1 MTGEANALN
10 GAVSAAT
17 EWHQIDWQAVNKAV
31 KRQQARIV
39 KAIQEKRWGKVY
51 ALQRL
56 LTRSFSAKALAV
68 RRVTENKG
76 RRTSGVDKELWETAS
91 RKERA
96 IAELKSYGYKPQ
108 PLKRLYIPKSN
119 GKLRPLSIPTMK
131 DRAMQALYLLAL
143 EPISE
148 TTGDNNSYGFRK
160 ERATSDA
167 IEQCFNALAK
177 KFSATWILEA
187 DIASCFDKISHE
199 WLLKNIPME
208 KEILR
213 KWLKAG
219 FMSKGMF
226 FSTTEGTPQGGL
238 ISPVLANLA
247 LDGLE
252 NELKSLYP
260 ITHKRADRGKAPK
273 IHFIRYADDFIVTA
287 RTQEMLEEK
296 ILPAIQI
303 FLKERGL
310 SLSLEKTKTTSV
322 DQGFDFLGSN
332 IRKFGNKLIIK
343 PSKSNITKFL
353 ARIREIIKA
362 NKALSAGDLIARL
375 NPVIKGWANYHQHTC
390 SSRSFAKVDSE
401 IFRMLWKWCLRRHR
415 GRGKRWIKKKYFI
428 QYGSRAWTFAGTG
441 IKTNGTVIQPKLTYA
456 SDVKIKRHIK
466 IRGQANPFDPQ
477 WEEYFEKRLS
487 AKMFASLN
495 GRQQLKTLWFSQE
508 GICPICR
515 QKITNET
522 GWHNHHIQWRSLGG
536 KDGNSNRVLLHP
548 ECHRKVHQ
556 LRFTVVKPCP
566 KGINRA

>member
-56 LTRSFSAKALAV
+56 LTHSFSAKALAV

-91 RKERA
+91 RKKRA

-167 IEQCFNALAK
+167 IEQCFIALAK

-303 FLKERGL
+303 FWL
-310 SLSLEKTKTTSV
+310 
-322 DQGFDFLGSN
+322 
-332 IRKFGNKLIIK
+332 
-343 PSKSNITKFL
+343 L
-353 ARIREIIKA
+353 A
-362 NKALSAGDLIARL
+362 
-375 NPVIKGWANYHQHTC
+375 
-390 SSRSFAKVDSE
+390 SSR
-401 IFRMLWKWCLRRHR
+401 
-415 GRGKRWIKKKYFI
+415 
-428 QYGSRAWTFAGTG
+428 
-441 IKTNGTVIQPKLTYA
+441 
-456 SDVKIKRHIK
+456 
-466 IRGQANPFDPQ
+466 
-477 WEEYFEKRLS
+477 
-487 AKMFASLN
+487 
-495 GRQQLKTLWFSQE
+495 
-508 GICPICR
+508 
-515 QKITNET
+515 
-522 GWHNHHIQWRSLGG
+522 
-536 KDGNSNRVLLHP
+536 
-548 ECHRKVHQ
+548 
-556 LRFTVVKPCP
+556 
-566 KGINRA
+566 

>member
-17 EWHQIDWQAVNKAV
+17 EWHHIDWQTVNKAV

-39 KAIQEKRWGKVY
+39 KAIQEKRWGKAY

-91 RKERA
+91 RKKRA

-167 IEQCFNALAK
+167 IEQCFIALAK

-252 NELKSLYP
+252 KELKSLYP

-296 ILPAIQI
+296 ILPTIQI

-310 SLSLEKTKTTSV
+310 SLSLEKTKTTPV
-322 DQGFDFLGSN
+322 HQGFDFLGSN

-343 PSKSNITKFL
+343 PSKANITKFL

-390 SSRSFAKVDSE
+390 SSKSFAKVDSE

-466 IRGQANPFDPQ
+466 ICGQANPFDPQ

-495 GRQQLKTLWFSQE
+495 GRQQLKKRYGFLKKGSA
-508 GICPICR
+508 PY
-515 QKITNET
+515 
-522 GWHNHHIQWRSLGG
+522 
-536 KDGNSNRVLLHP
+536 VV
-548 ECHRKVHQ
+548 RK
-556 LRFTVVKPCP
+556 
-566 KGINRA
+566 